1 MVSKKDEE
9 AVTAVVQ
16 KYIDATYRG
25 DVEALRQC
33 FHTEAAMSGYLG
45 SERLQG
51 GPEPFFQAIG
61 ENPPMA
67 TAGAPYVG
75 KIASLEV
82 VGRVA
87 SARIEE
93 TGFAG
98 DLSFT
103 DWFHLIE
110 DNGEWKIVSKA
121 FTTRQA
127 ESAEEEG

>member
-1 MVSKKDEE
+1 MTQSTKDEL
-9 AVTAVVQ
+9 AVKAVVQ
-16 KYIDATYRG
+16 KYIDATYQG

-33 FHTEAAMSGYLG
+33 FHSKATMSGYLG
-45 SERLQG
+45 ADRLLG
-51 GPEPFFQAIG
+51 GPGPFFEAIG
-61 ENPPMA
+61 ENPSMA
-67 TAGAPYVG
+67 AAGAPYVG

-87 SARIEE
+87 SVRIEE

-98 DLSFT
+98 GLTFT

-110 DNGEWKIVSKA
+110 DEGEWKIVSKA

-127 ESAEEEG
+127 